1 MEILN
6 LKDKINF
13 LEEVAELEYDEWA
26 DNKKEN
32 RTFRIVNKINR
43 IKKLMLEKNFCKLI
57 LIDNNEL
64 IGFISIFPNDCEE
77 EKDLSP

>member
-1 MEILN
+1 MELFN

-32 RTFRIVNKINR
+32 RKNSYKESNSKKSWKQ
-43 IKKLMLEKNFCKLI
+43 IKKL
-57 LIDNNEL
+57 NN
-64 IGFISIFPNDCEE
+64 
-77 EKDLSP
+77 

>member
-32 RTFRIVNKINR
+32 RTFRIVNKINVNVK
-43 IKKLMLEKNFCKLI
+43 IKTI
-57 LIDNNEL
+57 LPQ
-64 IGFISIFPNDCEE
+64 FI
-77 EKDLSP
+77 